1 MLLLAIGW
9 HCCTKQSLKMLA
21 SPLKLEL
28 RLLLTNNGGI
38 IGVFLPLTKVE
49 IHYGPISFARSV
61 LTEVFSFEYLIM
73 FISSAPALCNLT
85 RFMANLPLA
94 I

>member
-21 SPLKLEL
+21 SLLKLEL
-28 RLLLTNNGGI
+28 WLLLTNNGGI
-38 IGVFLPLTKVE
+38 IVFLPLTKVE
-49 IHYGPISFARSV
+49 IHYEPTRFARSV
-61 LTEVFSFEYLIM
+61 LPEVFSFEYLIM